1 MDDFDVAAVQNV
13 WLSPTILQRR
23 VGADAEAAA
32 AYYRRR
38 APVLREARAV
48 EARWLD
54 PHEPHR
60 PSSSRTTI
68 VHLDRMPQLAEWL
81 PPPVT
86 VMCYTFIPGDML
98 EQRKAAAAPVVAVDA
113 AAAAADA
120 DHNAHDRHDA
130 TAAAHAGTTGGRQ
143 TSGRTCWVRTDARWG
158 GFAPSWGVRTPG
170 SVPPGAPLR
179 RDVALLVP
187 GEPAESQFDVPAMDT
202 ARLRQ
207 LALRNVVAFGARERV
222 RAYPV
227 EVNAP
232 QVASPAVQ
240 LAGLALTC
248 PGLHQLGCPPARL
261 AAQAHPIN
269 FWEQTVRC
277 FHCGRDRFHVQA
289 SCSCHGGRVMHDSC
303 LPPELLRLAE
313 NESLS
318 KASRPLKE
326 MTCFCTM
333 ALQKGTHR
341 CADFDS
347 TRPRLTRPVSTRLD
361 STRLDPRL
369 VPASSCLQASRCVC
383 RSGGLES
390 NAFIAATLAAL
401 HRRTDRPV
409 KSILEWH
416 SQRFPDRCP
425 HM

>member
-1 MDDFDVAAVQNV
+1 MSGSQLFVISFVAGRLWTERTDSHCAIGA
-13 WLSPTILQRR
+13 PR
-23 VGADAEAAA
+23 VGLRAGAQGLRRCALATRCVHSTRRDTGVHSQCIMHSWPSRGRRSRCLHHVCRPRGAHAARVASRADAFIAATLA
-32 AYYRRR
+32 ARRR
-38 APVLREARAV
+38 RTERPVKSILAWV
-48 EARWLD
+48 SQKHFPGRW
-54 PHEPHR
+54 R
-60 PSSSRTTI
+60 STR
-68 VHLDRMPQLAEWL
+68 RR
-81 PPPVT
+81 
-86 VMCYTFIPGDML
+86 IPRSNGL
-98 EQRKAAAAPVVAVDA
+98 AAP
-113 AAAAADA
+113 
-120 DHNAHDRHDA
+120 A
-130 TAAAHAGTTGGRQ
+130 TK
-143 TSGRTCWVRTDARWG
+143 
-158 GFAPSWGVRTPG
+158 
-170 SVPPGAPLR
+170 
-179 RDVALLVP
+179 
-187 GEPAESQFDVPAMDT
+187 PATRMQ
-202 ARLRQ
+202 
-207 LALRNVVAFGARERV
+207 G
-222 RAYPV
+222 
-227 EVNAP
+227 
-232 QVASPAVQ
+232 
-240 LAGLALTC
+240 
-248 PGLHQLGCPPARL
+248 
-261 AAQAHPIN
+261 HPIN